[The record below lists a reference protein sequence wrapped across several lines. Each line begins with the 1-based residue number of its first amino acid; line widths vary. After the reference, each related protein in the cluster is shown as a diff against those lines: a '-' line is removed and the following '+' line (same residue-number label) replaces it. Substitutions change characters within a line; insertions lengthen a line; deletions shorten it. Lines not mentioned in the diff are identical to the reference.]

1 MLKKIESW
9 LEQIG
14 KYSFEHVYVTSAASM
29 ILGAMVSVLQII
41 YYSRRISLMR
51 KSK

>member
-14 KYSFEHVYVTSAASM
+14 KYSFEHVYATSATSM
-29 ILGAMVSVLQII
+29 ILGALISVLQII
-41 YYSRRISLMR
+41 YYSRRIGLMH